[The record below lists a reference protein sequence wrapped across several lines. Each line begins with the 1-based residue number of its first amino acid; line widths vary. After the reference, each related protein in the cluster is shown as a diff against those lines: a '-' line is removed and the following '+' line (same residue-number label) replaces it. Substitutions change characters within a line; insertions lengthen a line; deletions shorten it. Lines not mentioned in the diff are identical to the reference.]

1 MKARPDVIGSYTVTY
16 DNQIVGF
23 IVALDDGTFR
33 AVDSDGETLGTF
45 RKLKVAYRR
54 VAALLVA

>member
-23 IVALDDGTFR
+23 IVPWMTAPFGPLTRMERPLARSG
-33 AVDSDGETLGTF
+33 S
-45 RKLKVAYRR
+45 
-54 VAALLVA
+54 